1 MYENLDPIRPE
12 DVEQAKLLLKE
23 LPKWLESLQD
33 EEVKNHK
40 YDAALNAVDKA
51 ILETRKYLRHRRE
64 GGDRDRAAEQR
75 LSKLWSDTCSKIQR
89 YDGYLAGLC
98 SVKANGWADE
108 ATWDTPE
115 NRNLPIR
122 VDQMLEHV
130 RRLREN
136 SPYSV
141 SQWEKI
147 VAVAMA
153 ALIIGLVMYLVVRN
167 QPFADPNLVSI
178 LRIVLSVAAGILGAT
193 IPGFL
198 HVQWSGGGFIIRA
211 GGALALFVITFF
223 GSPSV
228 ILPSPH

>member
-1 MYENLDPIRPE
+1 MYENLDPIRPD

-23 LPKWLESLQD
+23 LRKWLESLPA
-33 EEVKNHK
+33 EEVKNHR
-40 YDAALNAVDKA
+40 YDAALNTVDEA

-64 GGDRDRAAEQR
+64 GGDRDRATELR
-75 LSKLWSDTCSKIQR
+75 LSDLWSDARREIQP

-108 ATWDTPE
+108 ATWSAPE
-115 NRNLPIR
+115 NRDLPIR
-122 VDQMLEHV
+122 VDQMLQHV

-136 SPYSV
+136 PQYSV

-153 ALIIGLVMYLVVRN
+153 ALVIGLVVYLVVRN
-167 QPFADPNLVSI
+167 QPFADPNLVRI

-223 GSPSV
+223 GSPNV